1 MGVNEYIKI
10 GERIKQLRKYIGM
23 SQKEMANTLGLNVST
38 YSNYENGYR
47 EPNLDIIIEIA
58 RILNISLSVLLEGDW
73 DKYIGQIADEFGIS
87 VDQANRFRP
96 TLSEKLN
103 EFAKYHAEQ
112 LEGINDNFGHD
123 QPSGYN
129 DFLNSYAEHAFNNSS
144 SGINLQ
150 QFASS
155 DGLLHDGES
164 KILKSYDKLNTGGK
178 LEAIKRVEEL
188 TLIEKYTR
196 KDDDGNNE

>member
-1 MGVNEYIKI
+1 MITGD
-10 GERIKQLRKYIGM
+10 RIKKARKYKGYT
-23 SQKEMANTLGLNVST
+23 QKELGLKL
-38 YSNYENGYR
+38 G
-47 EPNLDIIIEIA
+47 
-58 RILNISLSVLLEGDW
+58 ISQSA
-73 DKYIGQIADEFGIS
+73 IGQFEKGCNITGSTMNRIAKALDLGIS
-87 VDQANRFRP
+87 YSKSGEPYFYDFIDTVYTGTP
-96 TLSEKLN
+96 EEEKTIKFN
-103 EFAKYHAEQ
+103 TEQ
-112 LEGINDNFGHD
+112 LEGIDDDFGHD

-129 DFLNSYAEHAFNNSS
+129 DFLNSYAKHAFNNSS
-144 SGINLQ
+144 NGMELQ
-150 QFASS
+150 IVATS